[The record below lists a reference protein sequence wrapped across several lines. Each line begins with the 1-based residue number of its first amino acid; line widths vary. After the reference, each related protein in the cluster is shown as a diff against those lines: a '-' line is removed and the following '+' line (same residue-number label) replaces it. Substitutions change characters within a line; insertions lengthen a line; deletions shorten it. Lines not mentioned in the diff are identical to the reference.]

1 MITQRLLFSLFAIP
15 LALGSSLAMG
25 AEGGKDGIG
34 FYTAVLG
41 QASVMHPGEDR
52 VLPVKL
58 HDEVRFKDVIQTQ
71 DESRTKALFQ
81 DDSMLTVGENS
92 RVEIDE
98 YIYNPEKNVRQAVVK
113 LMQGQ
118 VRALVNKVFKANGSR
133 FEIHTPSAVAA
144 ARGTYFTVWV
154 ENGQSGII
162 NIGEKGRVDF
172 TSGGMTVAVDPGFFS
187 IAHEGHAP
195 SAPLPHNLGMRDN
208 TPSEA
213 AVKSTEQ
220 TASTHGTIPD
230 QSPTVIRPI
239 EKTTLA
245 LASSPAGLTRA
256 SSPAEL
262 SPLSPLTGLT
272 RALVAVELTTLRE
285 APLVELPAQVLQAL
299 NLDARL
305 MRALTALTSR
315 PTGSLVGS
323 SGGGSTTGTTGTL
336 TTGTITVGSVSVG
349 TTSPSGGTGSVG
361 SLSVGSVSVGSTV
374 VAPLTTVVSTVV
386 APVASLVSTV
396 VAPVAPL
403 ISTVI
408 APVAPVIS
416 AVVAPVAPIITT
428 VVTPITPI
436 ISTVVAPVAPIIA
449 PVVAPVIPIVTTILA
464 TPPPVISG
472 VLGLLTP

>member
-1 MITQRLLFSLFAIP
+1 MIFQRLLLSLIAIP
-15 LALGSSLAMG
+15 LAFGSPLAMG
-25 AEGGKDGIG
+25 EERGKDGIG

-41 QASVMHPGEDR
+41 QASVTHPGEDR

-58 HDEVRFKDVIQTQ
+58 HDEVLFKDVIQTQ
-71 DESRTKALFQ
+71 NESRTKALFQ

-98 YIYNPEKNVRQAVVK
+98 YIYNPEKNVRQAIVK

-118 VRALVNKVFKANGSR
+118 VRALVSKVFKANGSR

-172 TSGGMTVAVDPGFFS
+172 TSGGMTVAVDPGYFS

-195 SAPLPHNLGMRDN
+195 SAPMPHQLGLKGHDQ
-208 TPSEA
+208 PEA
-213 AVKSTEQ
+213 TVKSTES
-220 TASTHGTIPD
+220 TASTHVTIHD
-230 QSPTVIRPI
+230 QGPTVIRPI
-239 EKTTLA
+239 EKTEVT

-262 SPLSPLTGLT
+262 SLVSSLTGLT

-285 APLVELPAQVLQAL
+285 APLVELPAQVLRAL

-305 MRALTALTSR
+305 MTALTTLTSR

-323 SGGGSTTGTTGTL
+323 SGGTTAVTTGTL
-336 TTGTITVGSVSVG
+336 TTGTLTVGSVSVG
-349 TTSPSGGTGSVG
+349 TTSPSGGTVSIG

-374 VAPLTTVVSTVV
+374 VAPLASVISTVV
-386 APVASLVSTV
+386 APVTPLISTV

-428 VVTPITPI
+428 VVAPIAPI
-436 ISTVVAPVAPIIA
+436 ISPIVAPVAPL
-449 PVVAPVIPIVTTILA
+449 VTTILA

>member
-25 AEGGKDGIG
+25 AEGGKGGIG

-118 VRALVNKVFKANGSR
+118 VRALVSKVFKANGSR

-187 IAHEGHAP
+187 IAHKGQAP
-195 SAPLPHNLGMRDN
+195 SVPLPHHLGLKDN
-208 TPSEA
+208 DQSEA
-213 AVKSTEQ
+213 TVKSAEK
-220 TASTHGTIPD
+220 TASTPVLVHD
-230 QSPTVIRPI
+230 QGPNVIRPL
-239 EKTTLA
+239 EKAELTP
-245 LASSPAGLTRA
+245 ASPPAGL
-256 SSPAEL
+256 P
-262 SPLSPLTGLT
+262 

-285 APLVELPAQVLQAL
+285 APLVELPAQVLKAL

-305 MRALTALTSR
+305 AKALTTLTSR
-315 PTGSLVGS
+315 STGSLVGS
-323 SGGGSTTGTTGTL
+323 SGGTTGTL
-336 TTGTITVGSVSVG
+336 TTGTLTVGSVSVG
-349 TTSPSGGTGSVG
+349 TTSPSGGTVSVG
-361 SLSVGSVSVGSTV
+361 SISVGSTV
-374 VAPLTTVVSTVV
+374 VAPLTTVVSTIV
-386 APVASLVSTV
+386 APVTPLISTV

-403 ISTVI
+403 ISTVV

-416 AVVAPVAPIITT
+416 AVVAPVAPII
-428 VVTPITPI
+428 
-436 ISTVVAPVAPIIA
+436 APVIA
-449 PVVAPVIPIVTTILA
+449 PVTPIVTTILA

>member
-1 MITQRLLFSLFAIP
+1 MTAQRLLLSLIAFP
-15 LALGSSLAMG
+15 LAFGSSLAVG
-25 AEGGKDGIG
+25 AERGGTDGVG

-41 QASVMHPGEDR
+41 QAGVTHPGEDR

-58 HDEVRFKDVIQTQ
+58 HDGVIFKDVIQTQ
-71 DESRTKALFQ
+71 HESRAKALFQ

-172 TSGGMTVAVDPGFFS
+172 TSGGTTVAVDPGFFS
-187 IAHEGHAP
+187 IAHEGQAP

-208 TPSEA
+208 AQPEA
-213 AVKSTEQ
+213 TVKTTEQ

-230 QSPTVIRPI
+230 QGPTVIRPI
-239 EKTTLA
+239 EKTALT
-245 LASSPAGLTRA
+245 LASSP
-256 SSPAEL
+256 
-262 SPLSPLTGLT
+262 TGLT

-305 MRALTALTSR
+305 MRALTTLTSR
-315 PTGSLVGS
+315 PTGSLVGG
-323 SGGGSTTGTTGTL
+323 SGGGTTTGTTGTL
-336 TTGTITVGSVSVG
+336 TTGTLTVGSVAVG
-349 TTSPSGGTGSVG
+349 TTSPSGGTV
-361 SLSVGSVSVGSTV
+361 SVGSVSVGSTV

-386 APVASLVSTV
+386 T
-396 VAPVAPL
+396 
-403 ISTVI
+403 
-408 APVAPVIS
+408 
-416 AVVAPVAPIITT
+416 
-428 VVTPITPI
+428 
-436 ISTVVAPVAPIIA
+436 PVAPIIA
-449 PVVAPVIPIVTTILA
+449 PVVAPVAPVVNTIIA
-464 TPPPVISG
+464 TPPAVING
-472 VLGLLTP
+472 ALNLLTP